1 MYNAVGALPII
12 SVVAIFLSRMVE
24 LGKKRA
30 TIPGPVK
37 ENLTFRLFV
46 LIGALMLACG
56 ILEHIFLR
64 HRQIVWTAF
73 AAGWLCA
80 IISFLLRRRAIS
92 ALGQFWSLH
101 VEIRENHQFVQS
113 GPFRWM
119 RHPTYFSMILEL
131 LSGGLILA
139 AWFSLLIIPLFFLP
153 VLAWRLCLEEKALVE
168 KFGDSYRSYQKT
180 TPALLPIKWPL
191 TH

>member
-1 MYNAVGALPII
+1 MHNAVGALPII
-12 SVVAIFLSRMVE
+12 SVIVIFLSRMVE
-24 LGKKRA
+24 LGKKRP
-30 TIPGPVK
+30 TIAGPVK

-46 LIGALMLACG
+46 LIGALMLGCG
-56 ILEHIFLR
+56 LWEHVFLR
-64 HRQIVWTAF
+64 HRRILWSAF
-73 AAGWLCA
+73 VAGWLCA
-80 IISFLLRRRAIS
+80 VVSFILRRRAIS
-92 ALGQFWSLH
+92 ALGKFWSLH

-131 LSGGLILA
+131 LSGGLILS
-139 AWFSLLIIPLFFLP
+139 AWFSLSIIPILFLP
-153 VLAWRLCLEEKALVE
+153 VLAWRLKLEERALVE
-168 KFGDSYRSYQKT
+168 KFGDAYRLYQRT

>member
-1 MYNAVGALPII
+1 MHNAVGALPII
-12 SVVAIFLSRMVE
+12 SVTAIFLVRMVE
-24 LGKKRA
+24 LVKKRQ
-30 TIPGPVK
+30 TIPGPIK
-37 ENLTFRLFV
+37 ENLTLRLFV
-46 LIGALMLACG
+46 LIGALMLGCG
-56 ILEHIFLR
+56 LLEHLWR
-64 HRQIVWTAF
+64 HRRIVWPAF
-73 AAGWLCA
+73 VAGWLCA

-92 ALGQFWSLH
+92 ALGRFWSLH

-131 LSGGLILA
+131 LSGGLILG
-139 AWFSLLIIPLFFLP
+139 AWFSLWIIPVLFLP
-153 VLAWRLCLEEKALVE
+153 VLAWRLKLEEKALVE
-168 KFGDSYRSYQKT
+168 KFGDAYRIYQRT